1 MRQLIPHRFLRGESG
16 SIAILDLVVAMI
28 IVGILTVALMGVV
41 TSVFTT
47 TTIVQNRADFVEQSV
62 VLSERLR
69 MALTGSAPAGLC
81 INRVNP
87 STTVSVSNCQNFAE
101 GASLLVSGSVTS
113 VCVLVGAPKGLDTTT
128 GAPVAPVILQPNE
141 QVCVQTD
148 ENGFLIMSRRV
159 ADASTDYVTATW
171 SADAV
176 RTELVSSKISD
187 LSFSYFDIDSQ
198 LIEPE
203 DEGINPEDEAVLSD
217 LQLVAVRRVVAEATL
232 ESSINRIGD
241 WVIVEIAVGAGRF
254 VGEQRWQGR

>member
-1 MRQLIPHRFLRGESG
+1 
-16 SIAILDLVVAMI
+16 
-28 IVGILTVALMGVV
+28 
-41 TSVFTT
+41 VFTT
-47 TTIVQNRADFVEQSV
+47 TTIVQNRADFVEQSA

-69 MALTGSAPAGLC
+69 MALTGSAPAGVC
-81 INRVNP
+81 INRINP

-101 GASLLVSGSVTS
+101 GTSLLVSGSATS

-128 GAPVAPVILQPNE
+128 GAPAAPVILQPNQ

-176 RTELVSSKISD
+176 QTELVSSKISD
-187 LSFSYFDIDSQ
+187 LSFSFFDVDSDEIVPDPVTGALSAPQ
-198 LIEPE
+198 LE
-203 DEGINPEDEAVLSD
+203 
-217 LQLVAVRRVVAEATL
+217 AVRRVVAEATL

-241 WVIVEIAVGAGRF
+241 SVIVEIAVGAGRF
-254 VGEQRWQGR
+254 IGEQRWQGR

>member
-1 MRQLIPHRFLRGESG
+1 MRQLIARRFLRGERG
-16 SIAILDLVVAMI
+16 SIAILDLVVSMI

-47 TTIVQNRADFVEQSV
+47 TTIVQNRADFVEQSA

-69 MALTGSAPAGLC
+69 MALAGSAPAGVC
-81 INRVNP
+81 INRINP

-101 GASLLVSGSVTS
+101 GASLLVSGSATS

-128 GAPVAPVILQPNE
+128 GTPEEPLILQPNE

-171 SADAV
+171 SATAV
-176 RTELVSSKISD
+176 QTELVSSKISD
-187 LSFSYFDIDSQ
+187 LSFSYFDIDSDQIVPVPVTGALSAPQ
-198 LIEPE
+198 LE
-203 DEGINPEDEAVLSD
+203 
-217 LQLVAVRRVVAEATL
+217 AVRRVVAEATL

-241 WVIVEIAVGAGRF
+241 SVIVEIAVGAGRF
-254 VGEQRWQGR
+254 IGEQRWQGR

>member
-1 MRQLIPHRFLRGESG
+1 MRLLIRHRFLREERG

-47 TTIVQNRADFVEQSV
+47 TTIVQNRADFVEQSA

-69 MALTGSAPAGLC
+69 MALTGSAPAGDC
-81 INRVNP
+81 INRINP
-87 STTVSVSNCQNFAE
+87 STAESVSNCQNFAE
-101 GASLLVSGSVTS
+101 GASLLFSGSATS

-128 GAPVAPVILQPNE
+128 GAPVAPVILQPNQ

-171 SADAV
+171 SAVAV
-176 RTELVSSKISD
+176 QTELVSSKISD
-187 LSFSYFDIDSQ
+187 LSFTYFDVDSDEIVPEEAG
-198 LIEPE
+198 IE
-203 DEGINPEDEAVLSD
+203 PEDEAVLSD
-217 LQLVAVRRVVAEATL
+217 LQLEAVRRVVAEATL

-241 WVIVEIAVGAGRF
+241 SVIVEIAVGAGRF

>member
-1 MRQLIPHRFLRGESG
+1 MRQLIAHRFLRGERG
-16 SIAILDLVVAMI
+16 SIAILDLVVSMI

-47 TTIVQNRADFVEQSV
+47 TTIVQNRADFVEQSA

-69 MALTGSAPAGLC
+69 MALTGSAPAGVC
-81 INRVNP
+81 INRINP

-101 GASLLVSGSVTS
+101 GTSLLVSGSATS

-128 GAPVAPVILQPNE
+128 GAPAAPVILQPNQ

-171 SADAV
+171 SAAAV
-176 RTELVSSKISD
+176 QTELVSSKISD
-187 LSFSYFDIDSQ
+187 LSFSFFDVDSDEIVPDPVTSALSAPQ
-198 LIEPE
+198 LE
-203 DEGINPEDEAVLSD
+203 
-217 LQLVAVRRVVAEATL
+217 AVRRVVAEATL

-241 WVIVEIAVGAGRF
+241 SVIVEIAVGAGRF
-254 VGEQRWQGR
+254 IGEQRWQGR

>member
-1 MRQLIPHRFLRGESG
+1 MRQLIAHRFLREERG

-47 TTIVQNRADFVEQSV
+47 TTIVQNRADFVEQSA

-69 MALTGSAPAGLC
+69 MALTGSAPAGVC
-81 INRVNP
+81 INRFNP

-101 GASLLVSGSVTS
+101 GTSLLVSGSATS

-128 GAPVAPVILQPNE
+128 GAPEEPVILQPNQ

-171 SADAV
+171 SAAAV
-176 RTELVSSKISD
+176 QTELVSSKISD
-187 LSFSYFDIDSQ
+187 LSFSFFDVDSDEIVPDPVTGALSAPQ
-198 LIEPE
+198 LE
-203 DEGINPEDEAVLSD
+203 
-217 LQLVAVRRVVAEATL
+217 AVRRVVAEATL
-232 ESSINRIGD
+232 ESSSDRIGD
-241 WVIVEIAVGAGRF
+241 SVIVEIAVGAGRF
-254 VGEQRWQGR
+254 IGEQRWQGR

>member
-1 MRQLIPHRFLRGESG
+1 MRQLIARRFLRGERG
-16 SIAILDLVVAMI
+16 SIAILDLVVSMI

-47 TTIVQNRADFVEQSV
+47 TTIVQNRADFVEQSA

-69 MALTGSAPAGLC
+69 MALTGSAPAGVC
-81 INRVNP
+81 INRINP

-101 GASLLVSGSVTS
+101 GASLLVSGSATS

-128 GAPVAPVILQPNE
+128 GAPVAPVILQPNQ

-171 SADAV
+171 SATAV
-176 RTELVSSKISD
+176 QTELVSSKISD
-187 LSFSYFDIDSQ
+187 LSFSYFDIDSDQIVPVPVTGALSAPQ
-198 LIEPE
+198 LE
-203 DEGINPEDEAVLSD
+203 
-217 LQLVAVRRVVAEATL
+217 AVRRVVAEATL

-241 WVIVEIAVGAGRF
+241 SVIVEIAVGAGRF
-254 VGEQRWQGR
+254 IGEQRWQGR

>member
-1 MRQLIPHRFLRGESG
+1 MRQLIARRFLRGERG
-16 SIAILDLVVAMI
+16 SIAILDLVVSMI

-47 TTIVQNRADFVEQSV
+47 TTIVQNRADFVEQSA

-69 MALTGSAPAGLC
+69 MALTGSAPAGVC
-81 INRVNP
+81 INRINP

-101 GASLLVSGSVTS
+101 GTSLLVSGSATS

-128 GAPVAPVILQPNE
+128 GAPAAPVILQPNQ

-171 SADAV
+171 SAAAV
-176 RTELVSSKISD
+176 QTELVSSKISD
-187 LSFSYFDIDSQ
+187 LSFSFFDVDSDEIVPDPVTSALSAPQ
-198 LIEPE
+198 LE
-203 DEGINPEDEAVLSD
+203 
-217 LQLVAVRRVVAEATL
+217 AVRRVVAEATL

-241 WVIVEIAVGAGRF
+241 SVIVEIAVGAGRF

>member
-1 MRQLIPHRFLRGESG
+1 MRQLIPHRFLREERG

-47 TTIVQNRADFVEQSV
+47 TTIVQNRADFVEQSA

-101 GASLLVSGSVTS
+101 GASLLVSGSATS

-171 SADAV
+171 SAAAV
-176 RTELVSSKISD
+176 QTELISSKISD
-187 LSFSYFDIDSQ
+187 LSFSYFDIDS
-198 LIEPE
+198 
-203 DEGINPEDEAVLSD
+203 NPIVPAPVPVTSVLSD
-217 LQLVAVRRVVAEATL
+217 LQLEAVRRVVAEATL
-232 ESSINRIGD
+232 VSSSDRIGD
-241 WVIVEIAVGAGRF
+241 SVIVEIAVGAGRF

>member
-1 MRQLIPHRFLRGESG
+1 MRQLTSHRFLREERG

-47 TTIVQNRADFVEQSV
+47 TTIVQNRADFVEQSA

-69 MALTGSAPAGLC
+69 MALTGSAPAGVC
-81 INRVNP
+81 INRINP

-101 GASLLVSGSVTS
+101 GTSLLVSGSATS

-128 GAPVAPVILQPNE
+128 GAPAAPVILQPNQ

-171 SADAV
+171 SAAAV
-176 RTELVSSKISD
+176 QTELVSSKISD
-187 LSFSYFDIDSQ
+187 LSFSFFDVDSDEIVPDPVTGALSAPQ
-198 LIEPE
+198 LE
-203 DEGINPEDEAVLSD
+203 
-217 LQLVAVRRVVAEATL
+217 AVRRVVAEATL

-241 WVIVEIAVGAGRF
+241 SVIVEIAVGAGRF
-254 VGEQRWQGR
+254 IGEQRWQGR